1 MDNAR
6 CITTVGGQ
14 VSFPRPSQPIFP
26 FHLQH
31 LQLARGFL
39 VLVVFAANHIK
50 PPVQHARCGRVNWVR
65 HKRKLDPSSVEV
77 DLDIRQIFA
86 ISHHDRAATHDEVR
100 DRLVLDA
107 ALGTNL
113 WAEEVQREEVD
124 FVEEQEGGFAASVSV
139 VLSLVRSDD
148 GGHMHDETGSGR
160 EQPWRNPDPSP
171 DAATATQRARVRA
184 LACARKRLAGRFW
197 RSLDANVQRAVEDA
211 ARREVASRRRL

>member
-1 MDNAR
+1 MAPAICNVDEEAAIEALLAGIRPAR
-6 CITTVGGQ
+6 AQPPLPEEV
-14 VSFPRPSQPIFP
+14 VSRR
-26 FHLQH
+26 
-31 LQLARGFL
+31 A
-39 VLVVFAANHIK
+39 
-50 PPVQHARCGRVNWVR
+50 
-65 HKRKLDPSSVEV
+65 
-77 DLDIRQIFA
+77 
-86 ISHHDRAATHDEVR
+86 DRAATHDEVR